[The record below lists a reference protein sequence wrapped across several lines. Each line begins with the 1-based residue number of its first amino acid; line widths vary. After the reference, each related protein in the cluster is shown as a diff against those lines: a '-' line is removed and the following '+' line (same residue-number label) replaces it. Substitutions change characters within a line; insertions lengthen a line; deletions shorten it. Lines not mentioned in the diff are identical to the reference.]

1 MIALKKSWMVTKINP
16 LCKRNICTNH
26 LIDTEIF
33 HRQVKYLT
41 CWWFNVMNNGFPR
54 KYMVTKNFEKWIT
67 LYGLENEQWDRRKSI
82 KDLLDFGLKQ
92 IIVVRYNTQHV
103 VHLYATDSRCTVRG
117 SPQLT
122 PSASPAH
129 QLKPID
135 RSVPY
140 TANYSLS
147 RLILKP
153 HPLPRWLAHC
163 SLTFRG
169 SFRGR
174 RRDRKGSSL
183 PVKQHCF
190 RLSTTSSYVVSPKG
204 QF

>member
-1 MIALKKSWMVTKINP
+1 MSG
-16 LCKRNICTNH
+16 
-26 LIDTEIF
+26 F
-33 HRQVKYLT
+33 HQIHYEST
-41 CWWFNVMNNGFPR
+41 GNNGFPR
-54 KYMVTKNFEKWIT
+54 KYIVTKNFEKWIT

-82 KDLLDFGLKQ
+82 KDWLDFGLKQ

-183 PVKQHCF
+183 SVKQHCF